1 MSLLY
6 DLSMRTT
13 VRLDEK
19 VLAEA
24 KKLAVDTGRSLTQ
37 VIEDSL
43 RMALARRKAKK
54 SAKPI
59 KLHTSKGGK
68 GLQPG
73 VDLSS
78 NVALQDLMDEYDGL
92 FRR

>member
-1 MSLLY
+1 
-6 DLSMRTT
+6 MRTT
-13 VRLDEK
+13 VRLDDAL
-19 VLAEA
+19 LAEA
-24 KKLAVDTGRSLTQ
+24 KKLAIDTERSLTQ

-43 RMALARRKAKK
+43 RMALAQKQAKK
-54 SAKPI
+54 NAKPI
-59 KLHTSKGGK
+59 KLHTSKGGN

-78 NVALQDLMDEYDGL
+78 NAAVQDLMDEYDGL

>member
-1 MSLLY
+1 
-6 DLSMRTT
+6 MRTT

-19 VLAEA
+19 LLADA
-24 KKLAVDTGRSLTQ
+24 KQLALDTGRTLTQ

-43 RMALARRKAKK
+43 RIALAHKQEKK
-54 SAKPI
+54 KAKPI
-59 KLHTSKGGK
+59 KLHTFKGGK

-73 VDLSS
+73 VDLS
-78 NVALQDLMDEYDGL
+78 NNAALADLMDEYDGL

>member
-1 MSLLY
+1 
-6 DLSMRTT
+6 MRTT
-13 VRLDEK
+13 VRLDDA
-19 VLAEA
+19 LLTAA
-24 KKLAVDTGRSLTQ
+24 KKLAVDSGRTLTQ

-43 RMALARRKAKK
+43 RVALAQRDAQK

-59 KLHTSKGGK
+59 KLHTSKGGS

-78 NVALQDLMDEYDGL
+78 NAAVQDLMDEYDGL

>member
-1 MSLLY
+1 
-6 DLSMRTT
+6 MRTT

-19 VLAEA
+19 LLTDA
-24 KKLAVDTGRSLTQ
+24 KKLAVDTGRTLTQ

-43 RMALARRKAKK
+43 RIALAQRTAKK
-54 SAKPI
+54 NAKPI
-59 KLHTSKGGK
+59 KLHTSGRG

-73 VDLSS
+73 VDLS
-78 NVALQDLMDEYDGL
+78 NNAAVQDLMDEYDGL

>member
-1 MSLLY
+1 
-6 DLSMRTT
+6 MRTT
-13 VRLDEK
+13 VRLDDA
-19 VLAEA
+19 LLTAA
-24 KKLAVDTGRSLTQ
+24 KKLAVDTDRTLTQ
-37 VIEDSL
+37 VIEESL
-43 RMALARRKAKK
+43 RLVLAQQKSKK

-59 KLHTSKGGK
+59 KLHTSKGGH

-78 NVALQDLMDEYDGL
+78 NAAVQDLMDEYDGL

>member
-1 MSLLY
+1 
-6 DLSMRTT
+6 MRTT
-13 VRLDEK
+13 VRLDDA
-19 VLAEA
+19 LLTEA
-24 KKLAVDTGRSLTQ
+24 KRLAVDSGRTLTQ

-43 RMALARRKAKK
+43 RMALAQRAAKK
-54 SAKPI
+54 QAKPI
-59 KLHTSKGGK
+59 KLHTSKSGN

-78 NVALQDLMDEYDGL
+78 NAAVQDLMDEYDGL